1 MSCSTCPCPKYN
13 SPTHNSIQ
21 CCDVSEV
28 DSGCKNKCVQN
39 LENSDKVVVVVDG
52 NSIMKRSSQLL
63 NSSYLKNLNENSIN
77 SSESENCK
85 FRQNTLANLF
95 FFFQLNKTIIIMI

>member
-52 NSIMKRSSQLL
+52 NSVMKRSSQLL
-63 NSSYLKNLNENSIN
+63 NSSYLKNLNENFLFPLLVKIIVKFIYFRSEFYINDELMFVAESI
-77 SSESENCK
+77 
-85 FRQNTLANLF
+85 
-95 FFFQLNKTIIIMI
+95 